1 MNLELLTSL
10 QSATIDI
17 TTDCNL
23 RCRHCRLEKIR
34 YNMSLDEIEVICK
47 KLAKLKRNLY
57 LLIEGGQTFRAQ

>member
-47 KLAKLKRNLY
+47 KLVL
-57 LLIEGGQTFRAQ
+57 